1 MAEALL
7 TEQLTEDKFLN
18 GLVRLHQP
26 QSGFRAGLESV
37 FLAAAVP
44 AAPGDQVYEPGMGAG
59 AAALCLA
66 ARVEGTSVTGLELS
80 SNMVLLAEHNF
91 IKNGFAD
98 RVSIHHGDVADPP
111 ESVKGRQFDHV
122 MMNPPFDR
130 AGSGRVSPDVDKA
143 RANQE
148 GTGSLAAFLHC
159 GVRRVKS
166 DGTLT
171 IIHRAERLDDIIS
184 GLADYAIG
192 GLTIFPLWPRAGA
205 EARRVIVQ
213 GRKGSRAG
221 TRVLPG
227 LVLHEG
233 ADSHNFTPEAEAILR
248 HGAALTL
255 RD

>member
-7 TEQLTEDKFLN
+7 TEHLTEDKFLN

-26 QSGFRAGLESV
+26 QTGFRAGLESV

-44 AAPGDQVYEPGMGAG
+44 AGPNDQVLEPGMGAG

-66 ARVEGTSVTGLELS
+66 ARVEGAHVTGLELS
-80 SNMVLLAEHNF
+80 DNMVLLAEHNVQQ
-91 IKNGFAD
+91 NRFAD
-98 RVSIHHGDVADPP
+98 RVRIHCGDVANPP
-111 ESVKGRQFDHV
+111 EAIKSRQYDHV

-130 AGSGRVSPDVDKA
+130 AGSGRLSPDADKA

-148 GTGSLAAFLHC
+148 GTGSLAAFLRF
-159 GVRRVKS
+159 GIKRLKS
-166 DGTLT
+166 EGSLT
-171 IIHRAERLDDIIS
+171 IIHRAERLDEIIA
-184 GLADYAIG
+184 GLAIAGVG
-192 GLTIFPLWPRAGA
+192 GLQIFPLWPRAGA

-213 GRKGSRAG
+213 GRKGSRTG

-233 ADSHNFTPEAEAILR
+233 ADSHSFTPGAEAILR

-255 RD
+255 RG